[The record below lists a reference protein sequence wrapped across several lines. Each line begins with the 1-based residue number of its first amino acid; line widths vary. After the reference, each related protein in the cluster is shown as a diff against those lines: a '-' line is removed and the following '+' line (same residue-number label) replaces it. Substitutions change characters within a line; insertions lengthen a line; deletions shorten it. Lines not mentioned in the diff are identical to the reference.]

1 MVPRDYARIYDVLR
15 KIGHTGTDE
24 DVAQRIIAVARQA
37 TIPVEVVCHDYTCTE
52 PHQRRAHGTCAIV
65 GDIIRTGRSALI
77 LPDTGA
83 ACESDADCLRVYD
96 LLRKVGHAGTEDEIA
111 ERMIAAAPRASLR
124 PDAIAENYPCSAAF
138 GSPEWRCNRAKIV
151 SCIVGLTTQIG
162 RTAVLMPDAG
172 AVPDGNGVAE
182 DPDEDATSE
191 TVAEVVAAVRNCDWQ
206 GRIDVVEDILSY
218 MGSDVGEEAAAVK
231 ELLEDESEDVRLHA
245 FYALCHLGVDAEAVV
260 PTLTEHLRGGDE
272 SLRDKAL
279 QTFFNCR
286 NYVNPELVPDFLEIL
301 TDPASDHHVRCM
313 AAGCLRFC
321 GADAEPAVSALTR
334 GLTDD
339 DYSVRVHSALALA
352 AIGRGAKAAL
362 PALVKVRRSDIHQDA
377 VHALR
382 SLGPDAQE
390 AVPVLIDGLMEGDLD
405 HRNDDATILA
415 SIGPAAREAVPALL
429 EAFPALRD
437 NAVQALGSIGPAA
450 REAAPA
456 LLEALP
462 ALRGTA
468 FEALKSIGAAAEEIA
483 PVLVHMS
490 QSEHSYDR
498 RFAAEALVEIG
509 AETDVAVAVLIDSL
523 NDDNSR
529 TRYLAA
535 RTVGEIG
542 PRAKS
547 AVPALSAAL
556 NDENTRVR
564 DAAKA
569 ALERIVPVAAG

>member
-1 MVPRDYARIYDVLR
+1 MEQRKVLR
-15 KIGHTGTDE
+15 I
-24 DVAQRIIAVARQA
+24 
-37 TIPVEVVCHDYTCTE
+37 
-52 PHQRRAHGTCAIV
+52 
-65 GDIIRTGRSALI
+65 
-77 LPDTGA
+77 
-83 ACESDADCLRVYD
+83 YD
-96 LLRKVGHAGTEDEIA
+96 LLRRLGHAGTEDEIA
-111 ERMIAAAPRASLR
+111 ERIMATRRSGVR
-124 PDAIAENYPCSAAF
+124 TDVIAEQYPCSAPR
-138 GSPEWRCNRAKIV
+138 GSAEWRENRARVISV
-151 SCIVGLTTQIG
+151 IVGSIVRIG
-162 RTAVLMPDAG
+162 RAAYIMPDAG
-172 AVPDGNGVAE
+172 GVPCEQDGDGVAK
-182 DPDEDATSE
+182 DPDEDITSE

-218 MGSDVGEEAAAVK
+218 MGSDVGEEVAAVK

-245 FYALCHLGVDAEAVV
+245 FHALCHLGADAEAVV

-313 AAGCLRFC
+313 AAGCLWFC
-321 GADAEPAVSALTR
+321 GADAEPAVPALAR
-334 GLTDD
+334 GLTDE

-352 AIGRGAKAAL
+352 AIGRRAKAAL
-362 PALVKVRRSDIHQDA
+362 PALVEARRSDIRQDA
-377 VHALR
+377 VHALVC
-382 SLGPDAQE
+382 LGPDAQE

-405 HRNDDATILA
+405 HRNDDAAILA
-415 SIGPAAREAVPALL
+415 SIGPAAKEAVPT
-429 EAFPALRD
+429 
-437 NAVQALGSIGPAA
+437 
-450 REAAPA
+450 

-462 ALRGTA
+462 ALPKNA
-468 FEALKSIGAAAEEIA
+468 FHALRRIGAAAEEIA
-483 PVLVHMS
+483 TVLVRMS
-490 QSEHSYDR
+490 QSEHRDDR

-523 NDDNSR
+523 NDDNSC

-542 PRAKS
+542 PRAES

-556 NDENTRVR
+556 NDENRRVR